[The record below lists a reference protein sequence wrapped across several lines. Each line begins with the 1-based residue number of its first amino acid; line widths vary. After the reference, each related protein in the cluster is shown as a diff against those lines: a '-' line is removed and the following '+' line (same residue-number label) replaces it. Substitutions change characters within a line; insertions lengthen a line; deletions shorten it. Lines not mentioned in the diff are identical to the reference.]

1 VPERALRPPSLLQ
14 ALTPLL
20 FLVLALICAVY
31 LYADDASFGANQIG
45 LMLATGVAGLVGLRN
60 RMRWQDIQDSLVHGV
75 ALAVVPI
82 FILLSVGA
90 LIGTWILS
98 GTVPMLIVYGME
110 LMHPA
115 YFYPATCLVCA
126 IVALAIGSSWT
137 VAGTLG
143 VALIGV
149 AQGMDMSVP
158 ITAGAIISGAYF
170 GDKMSPISD
179 TTIIAPAAA
188 GAELFAH
195 IRHLTWTT
203 FPALAI
209 ALVLFT
215 LIGSGQGGAAPGDGF
230 GNLPDLL
237 ASHYNLG
244 WHLLIPMAVLFALAM
259 LRFPAYPAILL
270 CAILGGAFAVVFQP
284 ELVVALA
291 DNPDIPRPMAL
302 LSGAWKALFEG
313 YQSAT
318 GNAAVD
324 ALLSRGGMIS
334 MLTTVWLIICALGFG
349 AVMERTG
356 LLERMIRS
364 VLTKAKSA
372 GSLIAATIATAFGT
386 NVVAADQYMALVL
399 PGRLYQP
406 EFKRRGLDPVN
417 LSRALEDGGTITSP
431 LVPWNTCG
439 AYMAATLGVA
449 TLDYLPYAFFNLAG
463 PVVAVAMAYAG
474 FRIILSPPP
483 VDKAPNPASTPLP
496 ANAPAS
502 APASASVAAV
512 DDANVR
518 PAGQGPFQPA
528 AAQGSQPAPAKAGP
542 VNP

>member
-1 VPERALRPPSLLQ
+1 MSQASPREPSLLQ

-20 FLVLALICAVY
+20 FLVLALVCAVY
-31 LYADDASFGANQIG
+31 LYADDASFGANQVG
-45 LMLATGVAGLVGLRN
+45 LMLASGVAALVGLRN
-60 RMRWQDIQDSLVHGV
+60 RIPWQDIQDSLVQGV
-75 ALAVVPI
+75 SLAVVPI

-98 GTVPMLIVYGME
+98 GTVPMLIVYG
-110 LMHPA
+110 LQIMHPA
-115 YFYPATCLVCA
+115 YFYPAACVICA
-126 IVALAIGSSWT
+126 IVALSIGSSWT

-149 AQGMDMSVP
+149 AQGMDMSLP
-158 ITAGAIISGAYF
+158 ITAGAVISGAYF
-170 GDKMSPISD
+170 GDKMSPLSD

-203 FPALAI
+203 FPSFAV
-209 ALVLFT
+209 ALV
-215 LIGSGQGGAAPGDGF
+215 GF
-230 GNLPDLL
+230 GVVGLGHDGSTGGGQFGDLPGLL
-237 ASHYNLG
+237 ADHYNLG
-244 WHLLIPMAVLFALAM
+244 WHLLIPLLVVFALAM

-270 CAILGGAFAVVFQP
+270 GALLGGVFAVLFQP

-291 DNPDIPRPMAL
+291 DNPEIPRPMAL

-324 ALLSRGGMIS
+324 DLLSRGGMIS
-334 MLTTVWLIICALGFG
+334 MLNTVWLIICALGFG
-349 AVMERTG
+349 AVMEKTG

-364 VLTKAKSA
+364 VLARAKSA
-372 GSLIAATIATAFGT
+372 GSLIAATIGTAFGT

-406 EFKRRGLDPVN
+406 EFRRRGLEPVN

-463 PVVAVAMAYAG
+463 PLVALVMAYTG
-474 FRIILSPPP
+474 FRILRMPEQPP
-483 VDKAPNPASTPLP
+483 A
-496 ANAPAS
+496 
-502 APASASVAAV
+502 
-512 DDANVR
+512 R
-518 PAGQGPFQPA
+518 
-528 AAQGSQPAPAKAGP
+528 
-542 VNP
+542 